1 MADANSQVMD
11 LVRAEIEKNPAISNQ
26 ELLEKAKAVDKSIG
40 KLSARQFNA
49 RYPLQVK
56 RAMKPA
62 AKKARPAASRRP
74 KTAGT
79 GSSRGKGAGSARD
92 QGQGPGQGQGRD
104 KVRTIM
110 LELARDVANA
120 QGKGDVV
127 DVIMGI
133 DRYVDRVIKAAN

>member
-1 MADANSQVMD
+1 MAEANPKVMEMVESELKKD
-11 LVRAEIEKNPAISNQ
+11 PDISNR
-26 ELLEKAKAVDKSIG
+26 ELLDKARSIDKGVD

-56 RAMKPA
+56 RNMAPRKPRSRRTTSGG
-62 AKKARPAASRRP
+62 KKAR
-74 KTAGT
+74 AG
-79 GSSRGKGAGSARD
+79 GRKAGRQADGGRD
-92 QGQGPGQGQGRD
+92 Q
-104 KVRTIM
+104 VRTIL

-133 DRYVDRVIKAAN
+133 DGYVDRVVKAI